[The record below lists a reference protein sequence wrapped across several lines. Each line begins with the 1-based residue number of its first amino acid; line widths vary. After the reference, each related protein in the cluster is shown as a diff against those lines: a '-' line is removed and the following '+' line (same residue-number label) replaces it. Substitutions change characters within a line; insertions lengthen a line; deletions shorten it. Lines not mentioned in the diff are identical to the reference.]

1 MAYGNGLVNG
11 ILRGDE
17 MADILIVEDNVEMGE
32 LLCNFLQN
40 EVYYAILKTTG
51 EDAVKY
57 YEHEGAKLVILDI
70 TLPNMDG
77 FSVCSKIRENGN
89 TPIIIVSARGSKEDM
104 LNGLMLGADDY
115 IEKPYD
121 IDILIA
127 KIKGIFVRRYSTD
140 VIIDGNIKLDK
151 VKRTLYKDDIEISL
165 TQKEYELLLILMEN
179 PRKTF
184 SKEVLFNKVWGFDSF
199 SEQQTITVH
208 IKWLRYKIEVDEK
221 IPKKIVTVWGVGY
234 RYE

>member
-40 EVYYAILKTTG
+40 EGYYAILKTTG

-57 YEHEGAKLVILDI
+57 YEQEGAKLVILDI

-179 PRKTF
+179 PRNSF

-199 SEQQTITVH
+199 SEQQTLTVH
-208 IKWLRYKIEVDEK
+208 IKWLRNKIEVDEK
-221 IPKKIVTVWGVGY
+221 KPKKIDTVRGVGY